1 MAKKKIAI
9 QDRHLMMFVLA
20 MVLVDVII
28 LSSYTLLEGVV
39 DKFGVLRVPNREKL
53 SAVSGV
59 RLSKLSLEVVYHT
72 SMLST
77 GTRNNHNVLH

>member
-1 MAKKKIAI
+1 
-9 QDRHLMMFVLA
+9 MMFVSA

-39 DKFGVLRVPNREKL
+39 DNFGVLRVPNREKP

-59 RLSKLSLEVVYHT
+59 RLSKLNLEVVYHT
-72 SMLST
+72 SMLFT